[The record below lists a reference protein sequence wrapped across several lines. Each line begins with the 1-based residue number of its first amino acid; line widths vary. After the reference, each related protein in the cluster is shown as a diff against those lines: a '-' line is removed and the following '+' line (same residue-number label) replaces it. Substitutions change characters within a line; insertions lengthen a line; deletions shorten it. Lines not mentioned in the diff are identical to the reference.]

1 MRATISITIAFVLG
15 LALCPGSRA
24 QDQKNTQNPVAAD
37 SQGATTKAA
46 EGRPTAGPRE
56 EASVRADD
64 SQQTAAIEA
73 DSKAPATTELKP
85 IDGKQQEPAAARSP
99 GLYSVRS
106 SAEVGWRFLGT
117 DGNFNQFRSDLNYD
131 RGIRL
136 MSSDFLMRPA
146 NGGGKLFDSLLVNT
160 FGWGG
165 DPSQFVHA
173 LVEKT
178 KIYKFDASYRRIDYF
193 NNLSNFALGQHTAD
207 TQYQVGDFDLTLLP
221 QNEKVKFYL
230 GYSMDRNNGLA
241 FTTYD
246 YSRNEFPITAPTRTQ
261 ANDYRFGA
269 DARLWIFD
277 LSFMQGF
284 RYFKD
289 DTTYTIPG
297 FEAGNSASTASLSTF
312 TRDMPVRG
320 RMPYTRFSLHTNLKK
335 RVDFTGRFIYT
346 SATTRYTFL
355 ETVTG
360 NDFSNNKVNLDQSSI
375 FGNAK
380 RPNAVGDA
388 GVTVYVTDKLTVSDT
403 FRINNFRLNG
413 GDIFTEQLLTSK
425 FGQSF
430 PPVFLDGTTFR
441 FQGLK
446 HTQNAIE
453 ADYRFN
459 KRLSAHVGYRFT
471 HRVFDMGDLTPP
483 DDVALN
489 FDPTRTNNT
498 HTVFGGFRARPV
510 DIWTLYFD
518 FEHGQADNVF
528 TRVANYDFNNFRVR
542 TIVKPTKTLAINGS
556 MIVRKNDNPSLT
568 QSEFPQPFGVT
579 INNRA
584 FSGSVDW
591 TPSSKF
597 DLSGGYTHTHVD
609 SNAAIIF
616 FLNFQETMGSS
627 LYFMRDNFF
636 FLNTRVQVHPRAS
649 VFAGFRV
656 NKDLGQGD
664 RVPASA
670 TQIIT
675 SYPLT
680 FGSPEVRLSINL
692 LKQLDW
698 NAGWQYFSYSEK
710 VGGTRDYRA
719 HLAYVSLT
727 FRFNHE

>member
-1 MRATISITIAFVLG
+1 MRAIISIAIALVFG
-15 LALCPGSRA
+15 FALACPAAKA
-24 QDQKNTQNPVAAD
+24 QDSRSTQKGMAADNRDLTTKGSENRRTGGTRDEVAARPD
-37 SQGATTKAA
+37 ASPPTDAITVDGNPPGTTDVK
-46 EGRPTAGPRE
+46 PAG
-56 EASVRADD
+56 
-64 SQQTAAIEA
+64 
-73 DSKAPATTELKP
+73 
-85 IDGKQQEPAAARSP
+85 GKRQAEPAVNPA
-99 GLYSVRS
+99 LYTLNST
-106 SAEVGWRFLGT
+106 AEVGWRFLGT

-146 NGGGKLFDSLLVNT
+146 NGGGKLFDSLLVNS

-165 DPSQFVHA
+165 DPSQYVHG

-178 KIYKFDASYRRIDYF
+178 KIYKFDATYRRIGYF

-221 QNEKVKFYL
+221 QNERLKLYL
-230 GYSMDRNNGLA
+230 GYSIDRNNGLA

-261 ANDYRFGA
+261 ANDYRIGA

-289 DTTYTIPG
+289 DTTYSIPG
-297 FEAGNSASTASLSTF
+297 PEKGNSAGTTFLNTF

-320 RMPYTRFSLHTNLKK
+320 RIPYTRFSLHATLKK

-360 NDFSNNKVNLDQSSI
+360 TDFSNNKVNLDQTVI
-375 FGNAK
+375 TGNAK

-388 GVTVYVTDKLTVSDT
+388 GVTIYATDRLTLSDT

-413 GDIFTEQLLTSK
+413 GDAFTQQLLTSK
-425 FGQSF
+425 FGQPL
-430 PPVFLDGTTFR
+430 PPVFLDTSTFTL
-441 FQGLK
+441 QALK
-446 HTQNAIE
+446 RTQNTVE
-453 ADYRFN
+453 ADYRFS
-459 KRLSAHVGYRFT
+459 KRFSAHVGYRFT
-471 HRVFDMGDLTPP
+471 HRVFDMADFTSP
-483 DDVALN
+483 DDTELQ

-498 HTVFGGFRARPV
+498 HTVFGGFRLRPV
-510 DIWTLYFD
+510 DIWTVYFD

-528 TRVANYDFNNFRVR
+528 TRVANYDVDNFRVR
-542 TIVKPTKTLAINGS
+542 TVVRPTKTLSFNGS
-556 MIVRKNDNPSLT
+556 VITRNNDNPSVT
-568 QSEFPQPFGVT
+568 QTGFPQPFGVT
-579 INNRA
+579 IKSRI

-591 TPSSKF
+591 SPNSKL

-616 FLNFQETMGSS
+616 FLNFQEKLGSS

-636 FLNTRVQVHPRAS
+636 FLNTRVQVHPRAT

-656 NKDLGQGD
+656 NKDLGQGS
-664 RVPASA
+664 RLPTSA
-670 TQIIT
+670 TEIIS

-680 FGSPEVRLSINL
+680 FASPEARLSINL
-692 LKQLDW
+692 LKHLDW

-710 VGGTRDYRA
+710 LVNTRDYTA
-719 HLAYVSLT
+719 HMAYVSLT
-727 FRFNHE
+727 FRFNRE